1 MIHSSDP
8 GGGDPGADRDPAGD
22 ASNPLS
28 AAAADR
34 AGRGAPSGD
43 RPPPD
48 RRTPDRPTLDRPTLD
63 WRMLA
68 LGAARRM
75 HRASFFLTSA
85 VTFGV
90 RTFVRDAGGAVF
102 LVRHGYM
109 DGWHLPGGGV
119 DVGET
124 GEAAA
129 LRELREESGLA
140 GEAARLFGLY
150 LNARLGRDQVALY
163 VVERFSV
170 AAPPPRGREIADSG
184 FFPVNRLPE
193 ATTPSTRRRIAEVVE
208 GATADRYW

>member
-1 MIHSSDP
+1 MTHGSDP
-8 GGGDPGADRDPAGD
+8 RGGDPDGDPNRGD
-22 ASNPLS
+22 PTR
-28 AAAADR
+28 AAVDHRAPAADR
-34 AGRGAPSGD
+34 ASRDAFRGDRRPLD
-43 RPPPD
+43 RPP
-48 RRTPDRPTLDRPTLD
+48 LD
-63 WRMLA
+63 WRMLDWRA
-68 LGAARRM
+68 FAWGAARRV

-90 RTFVRDAGGAVF
+90 RTFVRDEGGAVF

-184 FFPVNRLPE
+184 FFPVADLPA

-208 GATADRYW
+208 GAAADRYW